1 MKTIGLIGGMSW
13 ESSAVYY
20 KLINQHVRELK
31 GGTHSCPSIM
41 WSMDFNQIERWQH
54 EGRWDLLNNAM
65 AHAAQKLEDAGAE
78 LIILC
83 TNTMHL
89 CYDAIISAI
98 EVPFLHIAEATGQAI
113 KAAGL
118 KKVGLLGT
126 LFTMEKGFYADW
138 LEKRFEIDTII
149 PNETGRHVIHKV
161 IYDELVQGN
170 ITKASK
176 EAFLKVINR
185 LVTEGAEG
193 IILGCTEIPLLV
205 QQEDVEI
212 PLFDTTAI
220 HAEAA
225 VNKAM

>member
-1 MKTIGLIGGMSW
+1 
-13 ESSAVYY
+13 
-20 KLINQHVRELK
+20 
-31 GGTHSCPSIM
+31 
-41 WSMDFNQIERWQH
+41 
-54 EGRWDLLNNAM
+54 
-65 AHAAQKLEDAGAE
+65 
-78 LIILC
+78 
-83 TNTMHL
+83 
-89 CYDAIISAI
+89 
-98 EVPFLHIAEATGQAI
+98 
-113 KAAGL
+113 
-118 KKVGLLGT
+118 VGLLGT